1 MDLADSSHLCFR
13 RKLFAAHARR
23 GCEQTFQRNLPRARN
38 PAELGLNEVQ
48 DANRFLLS
56 VEGLEVVTLQ
66 CMDEKVDILDSRGE
80 KTGEVAWKSEAH
92 RLGLWHRC
100 FHCWI
105 LSSGTSSKGPHL
117 FVQRRTVGKET
128 WPNKLDVTAAGH
140 VGAGEEVLEGG
151 LREIEEE
158 LGLRVEP
165 GELVSLGTRRSELE
179 VPVGLDCEFQE
190 VFLLVRSL
198 SPKDLRLQEEEVAA
212 VVRLRLDDVEAL
224 YGGGEIPA
232 EEWPR
237 GEASTV
243 LVSIA
248 DFVPGE
254 DEYLLRVARA
264 ACAYLGGAR
273 PVPLF

>member
-23 GCEQTFQRNLPRARN
+23 GCEQTFQRTLPRARN
-38 PAELGLNEVQ
+38 PAELGLNEAQ
-48 DANRFLLS
+48 DANRFLPS

-105 LSSGTSSKGPHL
+105 FSSRTSSKEPHL
-117 FVQRRTVGKET
+117 FVQRRTAGKEI

-140 VGAGEEVLEGG
+140 IGAGEEVLEGG
-151 LREIEEE
+151 LREVEEE

-179 VPVGLDCEFQE
+179 IPAGLDREFQE
-190 VFLLVRSL
+190 VFLLVRTL

-212 VVRLRLDDVEAL
+212 VARLRLDDLETL
-224 YGGGEIPA
+224 YGGGEVLA
-232 EEWPR
+232 EEWAR
-237 GEASTV
+237 GEVTI
-243 LVSIA
+243 VSVSLA

-254 DEYLLRVARA
+254 DEYLPRVARA
-264 ACAYLGGAR
+264 ARAYLGGGS
-273 PVPLF
+273 PG